1 MKKIIFRK
9 ILLDG
14 FIFFLITLLSTSI
27 IIWVFQAVNFLDIMI
42 EDGRDYLVYLKFALL
57 NFPKIISKI
66 LPFAL
71 FFSFSYVFSKY
82 ELSNELMIYW
92 NHGVDKLTLIN
103 LFLKFSILIMFF
115 QILLTTFIVPKS
127 QDLARSF
134 LRTSNVDF
142 FDNFIKPKKF
152 NDTIKDLTFYTESK
166 DKEGNLENIYL
177 KKGDA
182 NNYQITYAKKGKFKI
197 KNGAKLLVLYNGQ
210 TLNETDGKISN
221 FGFSESDFNFNNL
234 NSNTITTI
242 KTQETSTIE
251 LFKCLNDLNKFIKTN
266 KDVSNL
272 NSQNCSIRNINNIY
286 TEIYKRIIVPIYIPI
301 LIILSLLH
309 IVKSKESIN
318 YFRYRVFI
326 FVLGLSTIIFSET
339 SLKLIE
345 DDINSNIKLIVLP
358 ILLIVSSYF
367 TLFYKLRF
375 KIKNSKVL

>member
-1 MKKIIFRK
+1 
-9 ILLDG
+9 
-14 FIFFLITLLSTSI
+14 
-27 IIWVFQAVNFLDIMI
+27 
-42 EDGRDYLVYLKFALL
+42 
-57 NFPKIISKI
+57 
-66 LPFAL
+66 
-71 FFSFSYVFSKY
+71 
-82 ELSNELMIYW
+82 
-92 NHGVDKLTLIN
+92 
-103 LFLKFSILIMFF
+103 
-115 QILLTTFIVPKS
+115 
-127 QDLARSF
+127 
-134 LRTSNVDF
+134 
-142 FDNFIKPKKF
+142 
-152 NDTIKDLTFYTESK
+152 
-166 DKEGNLENIYL
+166 
-177 KKGDA
+177 
-182 NNYQITYAKKGKFKI
+182 
-197 KNGAKLLVLYNGQ
+197 LLVLYNGQ

-221 FGFSESDFNFNNL
+221 FRFSESDFNFNNL

-358 ILLIVSSYF
+358 ILLIFSSYF